1 MQEFGFWSFALVC
14 LGMAALSAL
23 TRAFFFLS
31 RREWPLPAWLRQS
44 LTYGPVAALMA
55 VVAPAVVMDQ
65 GQLITTWQDARIWA
79 ALVAAAYFFV
89 RRDLLGTI
97 VVGMAVMLPL
107 RLALGW

>member
-1 MQEFGFWSFALVC
+1 MAGVSVWAFAAVV

-31 RREWPLPAWLRQS
+31 RKEWPLPAWLRRGLS
-44 LTYGPVAALMA
+44 FGPVAALMA
-55 VVAPAVVMDQ
+55 VVTPAVVMDQ

-79 ALVAAAYFFV
+79 AVAAAAYFFW

-97 VVGMAVMLPL
+97 LVGMAVMLPL
-107 RLALGW
+107 HLVWGW